1 LAVNFYCSTLYWWLV
16 APSILFIFKDGCSEL
31 RVEDLR
37 GDLTDA
43 VTNITEV
50 FAVDASESLSDT
62 VHEIGAIGD
71 SQTESARCE
80 LSILLVV
87 VELSELTGNSV
98 KMREVAEGIEEGLLL
113 LQFLGGN
120 SSLHY
125 LGGIVDLAI
134 LNYLKSIVDH
144 SPEGGLALEVA
155 SEGAA
160 GQESS
165 QEVFKHVNLGEI
177 CVLV

>member
-1 LAVNFYCSTLYWWLV
+1 MY
-16 APSILFIFKDGCSEL
+16 L
-31 RVEDLR
+31 R
-37 GDLTDA
+37 
-43 VTNITEV
+43 
-50 FAVDASESLSDT
+50 
-62 VHEIGAIGD
+62 
-71 SQTESARCE
+71 
-80 LSILLVV
+80 
-87 VELSELTGNSV
+87 
-98 KMREVAEGIEEGLLL
+98 IEEGLLL

-134 LNYLKSIVDH
+134 LNYLKAVVDH